1 MQTGNPREKKKG
13 NARRHYEWVGA
24 TLGLMRGGVARWKRG
39 ISGSG
44 VRSAVAYAMGGTCD
58 ATAAVPVNGVASVV
72 AVEGVV
78 AAARYAGSTVTRYAV
93 TDAGIETD
101 QLDADRLSTW
111 FEGRDPDTGARR
123 GRELSAPVSDLVLD
137 ATINASKTFSV
148 AALLDADLA
157 VAFDGLQDRLRD
169 RVIGMWKDELNGRRG
184 AGGVRREELA
194 RIEVVELK
202 HERSRSL
209 DPHKHRHLWLNTR
222 VLGRDGEWSTVDS
235 RVMFRFQTIVNA
247 EGDLAARTDP
257 QWLAAL
263 AAKGFTLNEEGEI
276 AQLAAVVR
284 PLSRRANQ
292 IEANRVMKLNQWCA
306 ENPGQ
311 EPGPA
316 MLTGIDRWAWA
327 HNRPAK
333 PGQVDEEGWATT
345 VRREIA
351 EIDPTAVTGAARSAV
366 LVPVREIADLDR
378 DLLAAIAVRDADL
391 RSAGNGGRFSMFD
404 VRAGAVRAVAGSGV
418 VTERIMLAELIEDVT
433 VRAVSG
439 AVVSLLAAEE
449 GPVPGHVKGFMAAV
463 TVRLKLSVA
472 ERLEQLVRPGIAVDQ
487 ATVGQVAGQVLAAG
501 RTLDAGQSAAA
512 GAIAGTD
519 RLVTVTGPAGTG
531 KTTMLT
537 VVRQMLAGQG
547 RKLVIVAPTKKAAS
561 VAGRETGANASSLHA
576 LLYDYGFRWTDT
588 ATGQQWYR
596 LRHGDTDRSTG
607 GIWSGPVKH
616 PLAAGDRIVVDEAG
630 MVDLATADAL
640 LVIAVETGCGIAMVG
655 DHLQALPVGHSGA
668 MSLMRTRSSR
678 VVELDAVHRFE
689 DPAWAALS
697 LRIREQESEADASEV
712 AQQIVAGGH
721 AILSANQGEARQHMV
736 DGWLAARGRGES
748 ICLVVNTHEEAQ
760 TISEAIQQRRLETGQ
775 LNSGHSVTVKDGQ
788 VVYQGDIVQ
797 TRRNDTVSGVEN
809 RQTWTVHTVKADSV
823 VLASTDDPGVHRTVE
838 LSYMSEHAHLAYATT
853 VHGVQGETAT
863 RSIVGPGV
871 DSAGLYVGLTR
882 GRKHNEVVLIAGGA
896 SDARTQLQ
904 EMMRRGQ
911 IEATIGE
918 GQRAAQVDLGRAARA
933 SAMQVV
939 KAVWTDR
946 GQRPL
951 GRVMNLSRILEQEQA
966 AEVNLS
972 SKATVLAD
980 QIALDQRTLE
990 TVDERLATWD
1000 ARTHSATL
1008 SGMPGP
1014 RGAPPTQPARDKLA
1028 ARLDSRLTERAVVTA
1043 DWRTASRRIRDAA
1056 AEQATRASQPA
1067 QFAEQEDQ
1075 ARLASLRQNSR
1086 NRHAQPTPGSE
1097 APRPDRGLDMS

>member
-1 MQTGNPREKKKG
+1 M
-13 NARRHYEWVGA
+13 
-24 TLGLMRGGVARWKRG
+24 
-39 ISGSG
+39 
-44 VRSAVAYAMGGTCD
+44 
-58 ATAAVPVNGVASVV
+58 
-72 AVEGVV
+72 
-78 AAARYAGSTVTRYAV
+78 
-93 TDAGIETD
+93 
-101 QLDADRLSTW
+101 STW

-148 AALLDADLA
+148 AALLNADLA
-157 VAFDGLQDRLRD
+157 VAYDGLQDRLRD

-184 AGGVRREELA
+184 AGGVRREALA

-263 AAKGFTLNEEGEI
+263 AAKGFTLNAEGEI
-276 AQLAAVVR
+276 SQLAAVVR

-292 IEANRVMKLNQWCA
+292 IEANRATKLSQWRT

-333 PGQVDEEGWATT
+333 PGQVDEEEWATT

-351 EIDPTAVTGAARSAV
+351 EIDPTAVTGADRAAV
-366 LVPVREIADLDR
+366 PVRVREIADLDR

-391 RSAGNGGRFSMFD
+391 RSAGNGGRFSVFD
-404 VRAGAVRAVAGSGV
+404 VRAGAGRAVAGSGV
-418 VTERIMLAELIEDVT
+418 VAERIMLAELIEDVT

-439 AVVSLLAAEE
+439 AVSLLAVD
-449 GPVPGHVKGFMAAV
+449 GVPVPGHVKGFMAVSTAG
-463 TVRLKLSVA
+463 LKLSVV
-472 ERLEQLVRPGIAVDQ
+472 ERLEQLVRPGIAVDT
-487 ATVGQVAGQVLAAG
+487 ATVAQVAGQVLAAG

-576 LLYDYGFRWTDT
+576 LLYDYGFRWSDA

-596 LRHGDTDRSTG
+596 LRPGDMNRSGGTDRGTG
-607 GIWSGPVKH
+607 GIWSGPVKY

-678 VVELDAVHRFE
+678 VVELDAVHRFD

-697 LRIREQESEADASEV
+697 LRIREQSSEAEAGEV

-736 DGWLAARGRGES
+736 DGWLVARGRGES
-748 ICLVVNTHEEAQ
+748 ICLVVGTHEEAQ
-760 TISEAIQQRRLETGQ
+760 TISEAIQQRRLESGQ
-775 LNSGHSVTVKDGQ
+775 VNPGHRVTVKDGQ
-788 VVYQGDIVQ
+788 VVYQGDVVQ

-809 RQTWTVHTVKADSV
+809 RQTWTVHTVTADSV
-823 VLASTDDPGVHRTVE
+823 VLASTDDPGVRRTVE

-911 IEATIGE
+911 IEATLDE
-918 GQRAAQVDLGRAARA
+918 GQAAAQVDLGRAARA
-933 SAMQVV
+933 SAVQVV

-951 GRVMNLSRILEQEQA
+951 GRVMNLSRILEHEQA
-966 AEVNLS
+966 AEVTLS
-972 SKATVLAD
+972 GKATLLAD
-980 QIALDQRTLE
+980 QIAYDQRTLE

-1000 ARTHSATL
+1000 AHTHSATL

-1014 RGAPPTQPARDKLA
+1014 RGVPPTQPARDKLA
-1028 ARLDSRLTERAVVTA
+1028 ARLESRLAERATVTA
-1043 DWRTASRRIRDAA
+1043 DWRTARRRIRDVA
-1056 AEQATRASQPA
+1056 AEQITRASQPA